1 MPQITAIEP
10 QKRKKERFNIYI
22 DGEFAFG
29 LDAENLAKEKLQ
41 AGQKISNDTINQLI
55 VLNEFVKVYDKVLRF
70 LSYRPRS
77 KKEIENYLKK
87 QQVGSRVS
95 GLVFDKLAKYNYLN
109 DYQFAK
115 WWIASRLRFRPKGK
129 NILKA
134 ELIKKGISK
143 QIIEQVLEKVS
154 PDLQEEIALAVA
166 RKQITKY
173 KNLKQSEIL
182 KKLTSFLAR
191 RGFNWETI
199 SNVISRLK

>member
-87 QQVGSRVS
+87 QQVGSKV
-95 GLVFDKLAKYNYLN
+95 GELVFDKLEKYNYLD

-115 WWIASRLRFRPKGK
+115 WWIANRLRFRPKGT
-129 NILKA
+129 NILKS
-134 ELIKKGISK
+134 ELIKKGISR

-154 PDLQEEIALAVA
+154 PNLQGEVALAVA

-173 KNLKQSEIL
+173 RNLKQTEII
-182 KKLTSFLAR
+182 KKLASFLAR

-199 SNVISRLK
+199 NNVISQLK

>member
-10 QKRKKERFNIYI
+10 QKKDKTRFNIYI

-115 WWIASRLRFRPKGK
+115 WWTANRLRFRPKGK

-134 ELIKKGISK
+134 ELIKKGISR

-154 PDLQEEIALAVA
+154 PNLQEEIALAVA

-173 KNLKQSEIL
+173 KNLKQAEVL

-199 SNVISRLK
+199 SDVISRLK